1 MLFFIVSYNAIIIAT
16 EQLVEEMTMK
26 KISAGL
32 ILTDKTKFLGCH
44 STGNYFYDIPKGSIE
59 EGETALE
66 ACIREVQEETGLHV
80 EGENL
85 IDLGVFDYNYEKN
98 LHLFL
103 LVKEDLP
110 QTEQMICTTYF
121 ETKSGKKLPEAD
133 KFRYIKFSEKE
144 VFLTENMKRV
154 IQKIEEQAL
163 A

>member
-1 MLFFIVSYNAIIIAT
+1 
-16 EQLVEEMTMK
+16 MK

-59 EGETALE
+59 EGETARE
-66 ACIREVQEETGLHV
+66 ACVREVEEETGLLVHN
-80 EGENL
+80 ESL

-103 LVKEDLP
+103 LVKDTLP
-110 QTEQMICTTYF
+110 DTNEMICTSYF
-121 ETKSGKKLPEAD
+121 ETKTGKKLPEAD
-133 KFRYIKFSEKE
+133 RFRYIKFSEKE

-154 IQKIEEQAL
+154 IQKVENQVMV
-163 A
+163 

>member
-1 MLFFIVSYNAIIIAT
+1 
-16 EQLVEEMTMK
+16 MK

-59 EGETALE
+59 EGETPLE
-66 ACIREVQEETGLHV
+66 ACIREVKEETGLIV
-80 EGENL
+80 GDEKL

-103 LVKEDLP
+103 LVKAQLP
-110 QTEQMICTTYF
+110 DATKMICTTHF
-121 ETKSGKKLPEAD
+121 EAKTGKLLPEVD
-133 KFRYIKFSEKE
+133 RFRYINFSDKE

-154 IQKIEEQAL
+154 IQKIEEQVL
-163 A
+163 V